1 MKKVTIIGSKGFIGS
16 NLSKYF
22 KNLGVKVQS
31 VNNLKNLKKNK
42 FENIFYCIGVT
53 GDFIKRP
60 YDTVEAHISLL
71 NKIIHK
77 VKFKKLIYLSST
89 RIYQQAKTT
98 VEDSDFSFN
107 ITSLIILFISF
118 IFF

>member
-42 FENIFYCIGVT
+42 FENIFKSKKIQIGF
-53 GDFIKRP
+53 G
-60 YDTVEAHISLL
+60 ISVILL
-71 NKIIHK
+71 G
-77 VKFKKLIYLSST
+77 
-89 RIYQQAKTT
+89 
-98 VEDSDFSFN
+98 
-107 ITSLIILFISF
+107 LIILLI
-118 IFF
+118 